1 MSTKYNIM
9 STFYGIIQFI
19 KGHNHEKLGKLGY
32 ETEQDIETD
41 DEDNENWKTI
51 PTNKRT
57 KKRPTH
63 IKKK

>member
-1 MSTKYNIM
+1 MEILK
-9 STFYGIIQFI
+9 I
-19 KGHNHEKLGKLGY
+19 KVKDLEDMNKLGKLGY